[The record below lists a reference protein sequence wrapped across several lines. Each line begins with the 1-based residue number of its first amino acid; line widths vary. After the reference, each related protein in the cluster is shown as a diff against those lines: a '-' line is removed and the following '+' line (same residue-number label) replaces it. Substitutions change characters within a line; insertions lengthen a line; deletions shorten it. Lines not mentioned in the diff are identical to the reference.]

1 MSFKHMLNRSK
12 PDAVRHRVE
21 LLAKLLDSQFRLP
34 GTNFRFGWD
43 GLIGLLPGADL
54 LTTLPALYILFE
66 ARRAKMPRRV
76 LLAMLGNILLDGII
90 GLVPVVGDLF
100 DFAFK
105 ANLRNARL
113 FEREFDSNNTNSRR
127 LNE

>member
-1 MSFKHMLNRSK
+1 MPTYPKS
-12 PDAVRHRVE
+12 DTVRHRVE

-54 LTTLPALYILFE
+54 LTTLPSLYILFE
-66 ARRAKMPRRV
+66 ARRAKMPLRV

-90 GLVPVVGDLF
+90 GLIPLVGDLF

-113 FEREFDSNNTNSRR
+113 FEREFDSNGTNSRG

>member
-1 MSFKHMLNRSK
+1 MPTRPKS
-12 PDAVRHRVE
+12 DTVCHRIE

-43 GLIGLLPGADL
+43 GLIGILPGADL
-54 LTTLPALYILFE
+54 LTTLPALYIIFE
-66 ARRAKMPRRV
+66 ARRAKMPSRI
-76 LLAMLGNILLDGII
+76 LLAMVGNILLDGII
-90 GLVPVVGDLF
+90 GLIPLVGDLF

-113 FEREFDSNNTNSRR
+113 FNKAFDSV
-127 LNE
+127 EPD

>member
-1 MSFKHMLNRSK
+1 M
-12 PDAVRHRVE
+12 PDHPNPNTVRHRIK
-21 LLAKLLDSQFRLP
+21 LLANLLDSQFRLP

-66 ARRAKMPRRV
+66 ARRAKMPRHL
-76 LLAMLGNILLDGII
+76 LLAMLGNILLDFII
-90 GLVPVVGDLF
+90 GLVPLVGDLF

-113 FEREFDSNNTNSRR
+113 FEKAFDSA
-127 LNE
+127 EPD

>member
-1 MSFKHMLNRSK
+1 MPTRPKS
-12 PDAVRHRVE
+12 DTVRHRVE

-54 LTTLPALYILFE
+54 LTTLPALYIIFE
-66 ARRAKMPRRV
+66 ARRAKMPRRI

-90 GLVPVVGDLF
+90 GLIPLVGDLF

-105 ANLRNARL
+105 SNLRNARL
-113 FEREFDSNNTNSRR
+113 FQKEIDSV
-127 LNE
+127 EPD